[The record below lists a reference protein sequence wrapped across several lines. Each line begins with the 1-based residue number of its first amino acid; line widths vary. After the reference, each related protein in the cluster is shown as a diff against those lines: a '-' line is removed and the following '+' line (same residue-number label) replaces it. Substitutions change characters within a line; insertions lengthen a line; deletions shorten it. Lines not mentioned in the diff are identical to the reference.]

1 MRIVLWTETFLP
13 HVDGVVTRL
22 TYTLEA
28 LRRAGDEA
36 LVVAPARRGL
46 PECYAGAR
54 VVGVPSLPLPIYS
67 DFAVG
72 LPFASRRARHAV
84 VAFRPHV
91 IHAINPA
98 VMGTEAIWLARRRR
112 IPLVASFHTNLPAYC
127 VRYHVRG
134 LEGAVWW
141 YLRQLHNRAQLNLG
155 TSRPVVDLLKAQGF
169 GHVEL
174 WHPGV
179 DGELFAPTRRAPE
192 WRGRLTSGH
201 PDRVILL
208 SVGRLA
214 AEKELAR
221 LAPVV
226 ARLHN
231 VHLALVGSGPARRSL
246 ETTFAGLPVTFVGP
260 LRGEALAAAYA
271 SADVFVLPSSTETL
285 GLVAMEAMAAGLPVV
300 AARRGGLPDV
310 VDDGHTGLLF
320 DPEQADDLL
329 ARVAPLAVD
338 SAARLRMGL
347 AAHERA
353 RGWSW
358 TAATERLRSDYQ
370 CLLASGRSL

>member
-13 HVDGVVTRL
+13 HIDGVVTRL

-28 LRRAGDEA
+28 LRRAGDET

-72 LPFASRRARHAV
+72 LPFASRRARQV
-84 VAFRPHV
+84 VTAFRPHV
-91 IHAINPA
+91 IHAINPV

-127 VRYHVRG
+127 ARYHVRG
-134 LEGAVWW
+134 LEGAAWW
-141 YLRQLHNRAQLNLG
+141 YLRQLHNRARLNLC
-155 TSRPVVDLLKAQGF
+155 TSRPVLDLLTARGF
-169 GHVEL
+169 RHVKV
-174 WHPGV
+174 WQPGV
-179 DGELFAPTRRAPE
+179 DGELFVPTRRAPE
-192 WRGRLTSGH
+192 WRGRLTGGH

-221 LAPVV
+221 LAPAV

-231 VHLALVGSGPARRSL
+231 AHLALVGAGPARRSL
-246 ETTFAGLPVTFVGP
+246 ETTFLGLPVTFVGP

-271 SADVFVLPSSTETL
+271 SADIFVLPSSTETL

-300 AARRGGLPDV
+300 AASRGGLPDV
-310 VDDGHTGLLF
+310 VDDGRTGLLF
-320 DPEQADDLL
+320 DPAQQDDLFEGVASL
-329 ARVAPLAVD
+329 ARDD
-338 SAARLRMGL
+338 SMRSRMGR

-353 RGWSW
+353 RRWSW
-358 TAATERLRSDYQ
+358 TAATERLRAEYQ
-370 CLLASGRSL
+370 RLLASGNLL